1 MLKPIFIALSA
12 VLVACVAS
20 PVWAAKTVDI
30 LVLYNSN
37 TLTTRNGSDINAR
50 IASYIAYANQAYA
63 SSKVDMQLRL
73 VAAQKLDLAIANV
86 SEANLNALR
95 QHATVAQLRRQY
107 GADVVTYLTLSQTVS
122 GGSICGIGYIPNGNS
137 TSGTFYPDSASLAF
151 NLVGVDCNLNVF
163 THEVGHNM
171 GLGHSYMQNSPGG
184 VYTWG
189 RGHGV
194 MGLFSTVMA
203 YPQSYGTFNQ
213 LPIFSNPSLNSCAG
227 TSCGVAR
234 SRSDGA
240 DAAGSLNAL
249 ASQITEFVPTVV
261 PLASTSSSSSSS
273 SSSSGKLISSS
284 SSSTSSSTSSSSSG
298 QNFAQCVRT
307 LPVNTLIK
315 NGEFSNADGWVS
327 GLGASTLA
335 LSSAANGSCL
345 DNVLAVKNRKSYL
358 GDAFYSLQAPL
369 VAGSKYLITARA
381 SVRNSARD
389 NMRVAVV
396 INSSSGKQLFE
407 LPSVSLTPNEF
418 TQYKAEF
425 TAPASGFNGV
435 LFFGPQ
441 ANVDLLLDGVTLTP
455 VVAATA
461 PVNTTL
467 INEGFEAASN
477 GWSAVFGGKASI
489 VSSSPAEGKFCL
501 QISGRTSINS
511 GAAVQ
516 LGAQLQGGKSYS
528 LNAKLRVGSA
538 SGKSASTQL
547 WLMFNDTRGAQ
558 KVNLGSVAMPT
569 GVWAGLTAGFNVYSV
584 GAITSA
590 QIVVSGPAV
599 GQDIF
604 VDAVK
609 LSVVK

>member
-1 MLKPIFIALSA
+1 MLKPLSLALSS
-12 VLVACVAS
+12 VLFAGVATPA
-20 PVWAAKTVDI
+20 WAGKTVDI

-73 VAAQKLDLAIANV
+73 VAAQKLDLSISNV

-95 QHATVAQLRRQY
+95 QNASVAQLRRQY

-122 GGSICGIGYIPNGNS
+122 GGSICGIGFVPNGNS
-137 TSGTFYPDSASLAF
+137 TSGSFYPDSASLAF
-151 NLVGVDCNLNVF
+151 NLVGVDCHLNVF

-227 TSCGVAR
+227 TSCGVER
-234 SRSDGA
+234 TRLDGA
-240 DAAGSLNAL
+240 DAAASLNAL
-249 ASQITEFVPTVV
+249 ASQITEFLPTVV
-261 PLASTSSSSSSS
+261 PLAGASSSSTSSSSGGTLIGSSTSSSSSSS
-273 SSSSGKLISSS
+273 SSSSGQTI
-284 SSSTSSSTSSSSSG
+284 
-298 QNFAQCVRT
+298 AQCVRT
-307 LPVNTLIK
+307 LPANTLIK
-315 NGEFSNADGWVS
+315 NGEFANLDGWIS

-335 LSSAANGSCL
+335 LSSVANGSCA

-358 GDAFYSLQAPL
+358 GDAFYPLQAPL
-369 VAGSKYLITARA
+369 VAGSKYLLTARA

-396 INSSSGKQLFE
+396 INTSAGKQLYE
-407 LPSVSLTPNEF
+407 LPTVSLTPNEF

-425 TAPASGFNGV
+425 TAPTSGINGV
-435 LFFGPQ
+435 LLFGPQ
-441 ANVDLLLDGVTLTP
+441 ANVDLLLDGVALTP
-455 VVAATA
+455 VAAA
-461 PVNTTL
+461 APPVNTTL
-467 INEGFEAASN
+467 INEGFESASN

-489 VSSSPAEGKFCL
+489 VSTSPAEGKFCL

-511 GAAVQ
+511 GASVQ
-516 LGAQLQGGKSYS
+516 LGAQLQGGKSYG
-528 LNAKLRVGSA
+528 LNAKLRVGS
-538 SGKSASTQL
+538 STGKSALTQL
-547 WLMFNDTRGAQ
+547 WLIYNDSRGAQ
-558 KVNLGSVAMPT
+558 KINLGSVAMPT
-569 GVWAGLTAGFNVYSV
+569 GVWTALTANFNVFSV

-599 GQDIF
+599 AQDIF

-609 LSVVK
+609 LSAK